1 MKIEG
6 GPGHIENVEV
16 HGEVVAGGGGGLGH
30 GRRGGRIGRRTGRGK
45 AGRAGGQRED
55 QDPATATI

>member
-30 GRRGGRIGRRTGRGK
+30 GGRGGRTGRRTG
-45 AGRAGGQRED
+45 
-55 QDPATATI
+55 

>member
-16 HGEVVAGGGGGLGH
+16 HGEVVAGGDGGLGH
-30 GRRGGRIGRRTGRGK
+30 GGRGGRTGRRTGRGK